1 MTRLGFTLTVLTLIC
16 GLLSS
21 CGFHLRGGFQ
31 LPDGDIYVS
40 SNIDSLVAR
49 ALKKKIE
56 RKRSGALATDPLAAD
71 ITISITEEN
80 SQKVL
85 AVLSNTGSIDEYEI
99 TYNVTFGISS
109 KNGHIESPVQDRLTL
124 KRQMTYED
132 QALTDKSDEERAL
145 IEDMASEVATR
156 ILVRLS
162 RVTQTQ

>member
-1 MTRLGFTLTVLTLIC
+1 
-16 GLLSS
+16 
-21 CGFHLRGGFQ
+21 
-31 LPDGDIYVS
+31 VS

-85 AVLSNTGSIDEYEI
+85 AVLSNTGSVDEYEI
-99 TYNVTFGISS
+99 TYNVTFDISS
-109 KNGHIESPVQDRLTL
+109 KNGRIEAPVQDRLTL

-132 QALTDKSDEERAL
+132 QALTAKSDEERTL